1 MKVRAIFTDL
11 DGTLL
16 EPDGSVGCEAKA
28 EIHRLT
34 AAGIPVLL
42 VTSKTAR
49 EVVGLLARLHLET
62 PAGFENGAGIIDA
75 RGSMVF
81 DPAAIPVEELR
92 LAAAKLRERCGAP
105 LRTMDELDDSELTS
119 FTGLHGRALAAAR
132 DRRAT
137 MPLVVASEWDF
148 FLGVALP
155 AHPRMRL
162 VRGNRFL
169 HLQGDHDKTSVMKLL
184 LSQLPLRD
192 GVIVSCG
199 DSPNDLEMLAGAK
212 VAVIVPSAAG
222 PNPEL
227 VRKIPGARVAPHP
240 HGRGWAMA
248 VREIVERTTSWR

>member
-16 EPDGSVGCEAKA
+16 EPDGSVGCEAEA

-42 VTSKTAR
+42 VTSKTAT

-105 LRTMDELDDSELTS
+105 LRTLDELDDSELIS
-119 FTGLHGRALAAAR
+119 LTGLHQRALAAAR
-132 DRRAT
+132 ERRAT
-137 MPLVVASEWDF
+137 MPLVVAPEWDCI
-148 FLGVALP
+148 LRAALP
-155 AHPRMRL
+155 TSPRMRL

-184 LSQLPLRD
+184 LSQLPLRE
-192 GVIVSCG
+192 GIVVSCG
-199 DSPNDLEMLAGAK
+199 DSPNDLELLTEAQ

-222 PNPEL
+222 ASEEL
-227 VRKIPGARVAPHP
+227 VMKIPGARIAPHP
-240 HGRGWAMA
+240 HGRGWALA
-248 VREIVERTTSWR
+248 VREIVERTTFWR